1 MFSDLSQCQWE
12 LLGTDASDQPV
23 RVPVTLPGDNAT
35 ALYAAGIIP
44 DPYAGRNESAVQF
57 IGDRKWLFRTEFTL
71 DALPEN
77 PVYLNLDSADT
88 CAEIRLNGTV
98 LGQSDNMFARF
109 RAWTGHLLKAG
120 KNTLEIEF
128 ESVTAEANRRAGRSR
143 ESLGQN
149 DNNAIPNL
157 QFLRK
162 IQSSGG
168 WDWGICLPVCGL
180 YDSLYLAEAP
190 ARIEHLTVSQSFKGP
205 DAVLTVQIEF
215 NACKE
220 TTLPLTLRFAEQ
232 TQSRTL
238 ELPAGKSAQEFSF
251 SVSSPALWN
260 PAGYGGQNLYS
271 LEAATP
277 YETKSRRIGFRKLE
291 LVREKDGENAESFY
305 FKINGNDI
313 FCKGANWIPAD
324 AMPGRTSPDKIRS
337 LLQSARDA
345 NMNMIRVWGGGRYE
359 SDLFYDICDELGL
372 LVWQDCMFACVR
384 YPSDPEF
391 LKSVDRELEFQVKR
405 LSVHPCMALWCGD
418 NEICMCHGH
427 TPDSEEQYRNAL
439 QYHFFNQALMRIL
452 KKYNTDIP
460 VWNSSPCKGPEDM
473 GANVWNPSRGDLH
486 YWDVWHGDKPFEAF
500 YSVAPRFCAEFGFQ
514 SFPLLSTLRR
524 WISPEHRNLSAP
536 EMEAHQKNG
545 IGNTRI
551 LSTFARYFRVPV
563 GFEQTVYLSQVQ
575 QALAMQTGVDHFR
588 SLQPYCMGA
597 LYWQLNDNWP
607 VASWSSIDYTGG
619 WKILHYAAKRF
630 FAPLRLTAVKRDG
643 VFTVCLVN
651 DTPGSI
657 PGTLHLLF
665 HSFRGKTEN
674 LLAEKLEIAGQSVVF
689 PVQIPDCSDPENGFF
704 ELRFETGTQVLR
716 NEFFPVAY
724 KRSAL
729 PVPKIRTQIRK
740 TASGFEVALSAGQF
754 AFFVFAELRDTA
766 CRWSDNAVTLYPGEE
781 VVLLAHPET
790 ELSEEEFRKQLV
802 VHDLGSTA
810 NPEIQ

>member
-57 IGDRKWLFRTEFTL
+57 IGDRKWIFRTEFTL
-71 DALPEN
+71 DALPDN

-88 CAEIRLNGTV
+88 CAEIRLNGTL
-98 LGQSDNMFARF
+98 LGRSDNMFVRF
-109 RAWTGHLLKAG
+109 RAWAGHLLKAG

-128 ESVTAEANRRAGRSR
+128 ESVTAEANRRAGLSS

-190 ARIEHLTVSQSFKGP
+190 ARIEHLAASQSFEGT
-205 DAVLTVQIEF
+205 DAVLTIQIEF

-220 TTLPLTLRFAEQ
+220 TTLPLTLCFAGQ

-260 PAGYGGQNLYS
+260 PAGYGGQNLYT

-277 YETKSRRIGFRKLE
+277 YETKKHRIGFRKLE
-291 LVREKDGENAESFY
+291 LVRNKDGENAESFY
-305 FKINGNDI
+305 FRINGNNV

-324 AMPGRTSPDKIRS
+324 AMPGRTSPDKIRF

-384 YPSDPEF
+384 YPSDPGF
-391 LKSVDRELEFQVKR
+391 LESVDRELEFQVKR
-405 LSVHPCMALWCGD
+405 LSVHPCMTLWCGD

-500 YSVAPRFCAEFGFQ
+500 
-514 SFPLLSTLRR
+514 
-524 WISPEHRNLSAP
+524 
-536 EMEAHQKNG
+536 
-545 IGNTRI
+545 
-551 LSTFARYFRVPV
+551 
-563 GFEQTVYLSQVQ
+563 
-575 QALAMQTGVDHFR
+575 
-588 SLQPYCMGA
+588 
-597 LYWQLNDNWP
+597 
-607 VASWSSIDYTGG
+607 
-619 WKILHYAAKRF
+619 
-630 FAPLRLTAVKRDG
+630 
-643 VFTVCLVN
+643 
-651 DTPGSI
+651 
-657 PGTLHLLF
+657 
-665 HSFRGKTEN
+665 
-674 LLAEKLEIAGQSVVF
+674 
-689 PVQIPDCSDPENGFF
+689 
-704 ELRFETGTQVLR
+704 
-716 NEFFPVAY
+716 
-724 KRSAL
+724 
-729 PVPKIRTQIRK
+729 
-740 TASGFEVALSAGQF
+740 
-754 AFFVFAELRDTA
+754 
-766 CRWSDNAVTLYPGEE
+766 
-781 VVLLAHPET
+781 
-790 ELSEEEFRKQLV
+790 
-802 VHDLGSTA
+802 
-810 NPEIQ
+810 